1 MSKFKRGDKVV
12 PKKKSLFS
20 ALEFSNTWKNAQK
33 SMQPYLYVID
43 VLAKSGG
50 TYYTCDETPEGN
62 GHFFLE
68 SDLIPYEEQPV
79 KTQEHEEAVQMTYKC
94 TVCGDSDPCYLQFAP
109 CPKKPSLCPFVEKH
123 YPNWHPVDRG
133 ETPEA
138 LVESEGPEA
147 SEGHK
152 TIWYTLPALR
162 PESKEPDYKGFFEF
176 VMQNVRHLPACS
188 ECRIPK
194 YFCKSHISIGC
205 TGVQLFFAECKFIKR
220 KRNISENK
228 S

>member
-1 MSKFKRGDKVV
+1 MSKFEVGDRVIPRSKSTGVSFKNSNALGAAKRINQPFLFVIGFFETKIECGANIASKIGD
-12 PKKKSLFS
+12 
-20 ALEFSNTWKNAQK
+20 
-33 SMQPYLYVID
+33 Y
-43 VLAKSGG
+43 
-50 TYYTCDETPEGN
+50 
-62 GHFFLE
+62 FLE
-68 SDLIPYEEQPV
+68 SDLIPYEDQPV